1 MISALFGTGGPIYV
15 IYLARRIDDPGELR
29 ATIATVVMFSALTR
43 LAVFG
48 VAGLFLQP
56 GLVALAVLLLP
67 FLALGVW
74 IGTRLHHRL
83 PAARVRRI
91 VYALLVA
98 SGAILVVRG
107 L

>member
-1 MISALFGTGGPIYV
+1 MNGAIQAISRHLT
-15 IYLARRIDDPGELR
+15 LARLI
-29 ATIATVVMFSALTR
+29 
-43 LAVFG
+43 VFG

-98 SGAILVVRG
+98 SGVTLVARG